1 MDSVTVRVRVAE
13 FFATMIEISEWLD
26 DNHYQHKVQ
35 IRPSRR
41 CGRRDRRFPGGGGG
55 GRVRDA
61 LLQRLSLISARP
73 HVLNLRAS

>member
-35 IRPSRR
+35 IRPYEDAVVVTVDFPAAVAADAFAMRFGSVYRSSP
-41 CGRRDRRFPGGGGG
+41 RDPT
-55 GRVRDA
+55 
-61 LLQRLSLISARP
+61 S
-73 HVLNLRAS
+73 